1 MNIYIVQHG
10 LSEKGSSGKKVLT
23 KDGIEKVE
31 LIAGVAAGYGVKIDK
46 IIHSGK
52 IRAKQTAELI
62 SKKFGNVQFKEST
75 GLKPLDSVENFRDKI
90 EANLMIVGHLP
101 YLNRLVSYLVT
112 GNIDKKIF
120 DLQNGGILCLNND
133 EGEWVI
139 KWGFMPKIT

>member
-10 LSEKGSSGKKVLT
+10 LSEKDGSGKKVLT
-23 KDGIEKVE
+23 IEGIEKVE

-62 SKKFGNVQFKEST
+62 SKKFNNVNIVEENDLNPNDDVELFKS
-75 GLKPLDSVENFRDKI
+75 KI

-120 DLQNGGILCLNND
+120 DLQNGGILCLNKD
-133 EGEWVI
+133 EDGWVI
-139 KWGFMPKIT
+139 KWGFMPNIS